1 MDRWLLLVHLLAAIV
16 WVGGMF
22 FAHFAMRPALR
33 AVLEPPRALAVTTAA
48 LGRFF
53 RFVTV
58 AVVLLFA
65 SGGPLFHR
73 GGAAAPLG
81 WWLMLGLGIVMTGVF
96 GVIAGALYP
105 RLRKAVDAG
114 ALAEAGP
121 LLARIRALVLFN
133 LVLGTAAVAAVAL
146 SRG

>member
-33 AVLEPPRALAVTTAA
+33 SVLEPPRALAVTTAA

-65 SGGPLFHR
+65 SGMPLFHR
-73 GGAAAPLG
+73 AGPAAPAG
-81 WWLMLGLGIVMTGVF
+81 WWLMLGLGVVMAAVF
-96 GVIAGALYP
+96 AVIAGWFYP
-105 RLRKAVDAG
+105 RLRRAVDAG
-114 ALAEAGP
+114 ALAEAAP
-121 LLARIRALVLFN
+121 LLARIRGLVLFN
-133 LVLGTAAVAAVAL
+133 LVLGTAAVASAAL